1 MVAKRSQAS
10 QLGKGAE
17 VPALR
22 SRLAWLFVGPL
33 VAAILVFVPA
43 IDVRAAT
50 PITFGTGGG
59 LTIGNPCINGR
70 AAVTQPIR
78 IVWKSASGHLK
89 ARVDMTTTLGGSWT
103 YCSDTK
109 QLRVGDTIKAV
120 VEGTSRT
127 LTMPNVSIA
136 SDRSTEFHGRG
147 PAGQDGDL
155 WYNAGIFADYQ
166 KYAMVTTDAT
176 GHWSVQ
182 TESPLTGGIYAEVGW
197 QTPQGD
203 WFGTRMVT
211 PFVKVSLDGSNT
223 SAGGAAT
230 RSAVVKLRDPA
241 TDSLRGRAVVKFD
254 EYGTGDGQFLDS
266 TGAPVTAR
274 VGDRVVSNVVAGLDW
289 HVPNVTGSADVD
301 NDLVIGKCYATEISP
316 MLAVVRTYRA
326 GKARGYVF
334 VTTDPNGTFTAD
346 FTGRP
351 TPGRQPANIKH
362 GDQVTIECYYETG
375 DIVAMGFRAP

>member
-1 MVAKRSQAS
+1 
-10 QLGKGAE
+10 
-17 VPALR
+17 
-22 SRLAWLFVGPL
+22 
-33 VAAILVFVPA
+33 
-43 IDVRAAT
+43 
-50 PITFGTGGG
+50 
-59 LTIGNPCINGR
+59 
-70 AAVTQPIR
+70 
-78 IVWKSASGHLK
+78 
-89 ARVDMTTTLGGSWT
+89 
-103 YCSDTK
+103 
-109 QLRVGDTIKAV
+109 
-120 VEGTSRT
+120 
-127 LTMPNVSIA
+127 
-136 SDRSTEFHGRG
+136 
-147 PAGQDGDL
+147 
-155 WYNAGIFADYQ
+155 
-166 KYAMVTTDAT
+166 
-176 GHWSVQ
+176 
-182 TESPLTGGIYAEVGW
+182 
-197 QTPQGD
+197 
-203 WFGTRMVT
+203 MVT

-334 VTTDPNGTFTAD
+334 VTTDQSGTFTAD

-375 DIVAMGFRAP
+375 DIVAMEFLVP